1 MHFLRRINRS
11 LGTKGLTR
19 GSATIDTDVDV
30 VSIKQKESV
39 DGKYLLMYD
48 V

>member
-1 MHFLRRINRS
+1 MSNTWQRDDRYC
-11 LGTKGLTR
+11 T
-19 GSATIDTDVDV
+19 VDV